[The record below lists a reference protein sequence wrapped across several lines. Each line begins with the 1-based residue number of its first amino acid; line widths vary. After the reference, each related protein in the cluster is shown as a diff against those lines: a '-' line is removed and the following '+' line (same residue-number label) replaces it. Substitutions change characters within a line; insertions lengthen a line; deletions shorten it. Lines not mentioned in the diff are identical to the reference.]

1 MLKRSLKF
9 AGFGFILG
17 IAVCTIITIL
27 TSDAAGGIPASAKF
41 VERIGNVKL
50 ALLIQALLSGVHGAI
65 CMGTVTLYDTD
76 RLPLTLVSAL
86 HCACCIVPFI
96 ALSVFLCWTES
107 VTDTLIMVGMQL
119 VAYFIVWLIM
129 YSLYRKEIRELN
141 KIKDDIDNSGPEN
154 PAE

>member
-17 IAVCTIITIL
+17 IAVCSIITIL
-27 TSDAAGGIPASAKF
+27 TSDASGVPASAAFIEK
-41 VERIGNVKL
+41 IGSAKW

-86 HCACCIVPFI
+86 HCACCIVPFVI
-96 ALSVFLCWTES
+96 LSVPLGWTGS
-107 VTDTLIMVGMQL
+107 VADTLIMVGIQL

-141 KIKDDIDNSGPEN
+141 KIKDNIDNSGPEN

>member
-9 AGFGFILG
+9 AGFGFVLG
-17 IAVCTIITIL
+17 IAVCSIITIL
-27 TSDAAGGIPASAKF
+27 TSDASGVPASAAFIEK
-41 VERIGNVKL
+41 IGSAKW

-86 HCACCIVPFI
+86 HCACCIVPFV
-96 ALSVFLCWTES
+96 ALSVFLGWAGS
-107 VTDTLIMVGMQL
+107 VTEMLITVGMQL

-129 YSLYRKEIRELN
+129 YSLYRKEIKELN
-141 KIKDDIDNSGPEN
+141 KIKDNIDNSGPEDT
-154 PAE
+154 AE

>member
-9 AGFGFILG
+9 AGLGFIMG

-27 TSDAAGGIPASAKF
+27 TSDAASGVPASAAF
-41 VERIGNVKL
+41 IERIGSVKW

-86 HCACCIVPFI
+86 HCACCIVPYV

-107 VTDTLIMVGMQL
+107 FKETLIMVGMQL

-129 YSLYRKEIRELN
+129 YVLYRKEIKELN
-141 KIKDDIDNSGPEN
+141 KIKDNPDNTDREK
-154 PAE
+154 E

>member
-17 IAVCTIITIL
+17 IAVCSIITIL
-27 TSDAAGGIPASAKF
+27 TSDASGVPASAAFIEK
-41 VERIGNVKL
+41 IGSAKW
-50 ALLIQALLSGVHGAI
+50 ALLIQALLSGIHGAI

-86 HCACCIVPFI
+86 HCACCIVPFVV
-96 ALSVFLCWTES
+96 LSVLLGWTGS
-107 VTDTLIMVGMQL
+107 VADTLIMVGIQL

-141 KIKDDIDNSGPEN
+141 KIKDNIDNSGPEN